1 MAEEAVQA
9 IHHQQQ
15 RPVSRRSRSRVLE
28 TTASELSAEMIQ
40 ALSQEEVL
48 VIQVK
53 RFVSDE
59 LCEVLSVR
67 AEDEIGYRGYLN
79 VPSVRRIGMA
89 FYETEN
95 KPEIIESYFAQARQN
110 ILDFRT
116 ACAPY
121 CSPIDTLRCTL
132 DEVWPA
138 GANLLSL
145 SGRKMFVGLS
155 RMVAP
160 GTTFLAHHDL
170 FEEDA
175 PGSAE
180 SAELEAQ
187 FGANVYIKMPREG
200 GELLMWEKEIPSKIF
215 SEMRG
220 AEYGLE
226 VHRLGEPDLKL
237 KPGRGDLLLFNS
249 RKMHAVAPGKE
260 INRLA
265 LSCFVGYRGRNRPLT
280 FWS

>member
-1 MAEEAVQA
+1 MFEEAVLSHPLA
-9 IHHQQQ
+9 A
-15 RPVSRRSRSRVLE
+15 RASSRSSRSKVLE
-28 TTASELSAEMIQ
+28 TTAEALRWEMIQ

-48 VIQVK
+48 VIRIA
-53 RFVSDE
+53 RFVGDE
-59 LCEVLSVR
+59 LCEVLSVK

-89 FYETEN
+89 FYETEG
-95 KPEIIESYFAQARQN
+95 KSDLIDQYFASARQN
-110 ILDFRT
+110 ILDFRG

-138 GANLLSL
+138 GANLQTLSD
-145 SGRKMFVGLS
+145 RKMFVGLS
-155 RMVAP
+155 RMVRP

-170 FEEDA
+170 FAEDA
-175 PGSAE
+175 PGSREA
-180 SAELEAQ
+180 AELQAQ
-187 FGANVYIKMPREG
+187 FGANVYIKMPAEG
-200 GELLMWEKEIPSKIF
+200 GELLMWEREIPTPIF
-215 SEMRG
+215 NEMRG
-220 AEYGLE
+220 KEYGLE
-226 VHRLGEPDLKL
+226 VHRLGEPDLSI
-237 KPGRGDLLLFNS
+237 KPQRGDLLLFNS

-265 LSCFVGYRGRNRPLT
+265 LSCFVGYRGVHRPLM